1 MQSIASSQPRSARLT
16 ACPRDI
22 HPTSLAV
29 LAPPSIFMRRNWAHG
44 PIRGSSS
51 GMRLMP
57 EGGST
62 SSGYAVSPIVGCWGE
77 QDSIMTADLPA
88 PIRRILV
95 ANRSEIAIR
104 VFRAASELGLA
115 TVAIYAEEDKLSLHR
130 FKADEAYRVG
140 RGVAGELQ
148 LGPLESYLSIA
159 EVIRVA
165 VAANVD
171 AIHPGYGSL
180 SESPEFAEACAA
192 NGIVFI
198 GPRPETMRTLGTKV
212 SAHNL
217 AQSMD

>member
-1 MQSIASSQPRSARLT
+1 
-16 ACPRDI
+16 
-22 HPTSLAV
+22 
-29 LAPPSIFMRRNWAHG
+29 
-44 PIRGSSS
+44 
-51 GMRLMP
+51 
-57 EGGST
+57 
-62 SSGYAVSPIVGCWGE
+62 
-77 QDSIMTADLPA
+77 MTADLPA

-95 ANRSEIAIR
+95 ANRRGLGMR

-165 VAANVD
+165 VAAKVD
-171 AIHPGYGSL
+171 AIHPGYGFL
-180 SESPEFAEACAA
+180 AESPEFADACAP

-198 GPRPETMRTLGTKV
+198 GPKPETMRTLGTKG
-212 SAHNL
+212 AARNL
-217 AQSMD
+217 AVSVRAPAKPATDPLPDDAGQLKRLAPAIG

>member
-1 MQSIASSQPRSARLT
+1 MDPPVKPAGDAQRVDQLR
-16 ACPRDI
+16 RDK
-22 HPTSLAV
+22 LRAQ
-29 LAPPSIFMRRNWAHG
+29 L
-44 PIRGSSS
+44 
-51 GMRLMP
+51 
-57 EGGST
+57 
-62 SSGYAVSPIVGCWGE
+62 WGRWGNRT
-77 QDSIMTADLPA
+77 SIMTADLPA

-159 EVIRVA
+159 EIIRVA
-165 VAANVD
+165 VAAKVD
-171 AIHPGYGSL
+171 AIHPGYGFL

-192 NGIVFI
+192 SGIGFNA
-198 GPRPETMRTLGTKV
+198 R
-212 SAHNL
+212 
-217 AQSMD
+217 